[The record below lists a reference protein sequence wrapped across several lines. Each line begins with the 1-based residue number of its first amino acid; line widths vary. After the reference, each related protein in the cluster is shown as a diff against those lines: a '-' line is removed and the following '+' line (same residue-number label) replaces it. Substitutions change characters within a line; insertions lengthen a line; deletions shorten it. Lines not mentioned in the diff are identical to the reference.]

1 MKEIFSTTA
10 YGIEARGVA
19 ELRIDAHGVLQVES
33 GQVWLTRSGDAAD
46 YWLDAGAS
54 LAVRAGESLWLSAE
68 AGQPARLAVRHAAC
82 RSRRGLAWLGQM
94 AAAPGPA
101 RQTRSLADAP
111 ERYLASTACGTAQCR

>member
-1 MKEIFSTTA
+1 MPYDTATHCFSENHVMKEIFSTTA

-19 ELRIDAHGVLQVES
+19 ELHIDAHGVLQVEC

-68 AGQPARLAVRHAAC
+68 SAQP
-82 RSRRGLAWLGQM
+82 
-94 AAAPGPA
+94 P
-101 RQTRSLADAP
+101 
-111 ERYLASTACGTAQCR
+111 